1 MKKLLP
7 LTLML
12 AAVAILAMK
21 GEGSSASAT
30 GPPVE
35 IRPEYLA
42 LGDSLAVGIG
52 ASDPTSTG
60 YVPLFHSYLG
70 DAVDPGRAKP
80 APLSSVPD
88 AFNRKFLRLANL
100 GVGGEGAPPGGE
112 TTDSMIAGGQL
123 DAALAELSA
132 RNGNARPVDDVRVVT
147 LDIGGNDMFA
157 VVPDCMGGPTEECT
171 DAIGTALATISANFD
186 FILSELR
193 AAAGPDTTV
202 IVMTY
207 YNPLVN
213 AGCQLSPHASLGD
226 ALLEGDPALGLPGGL
241 NDLIRTIAASHG
253 AGVADVFGLLE
264 SADVNPDCRHANDA
278 GYEIIADE
286 FMAAFEKASAEPKF
300 TLVYYDGHMHTTRSD
315 GSGSVADIKATAQ
328 ARDLDAVIVTDHCKS
343 LTQDKWKSL
352 VKETRDAS
360 DKDFLALPGFEVTG
374 SDGIFNRDH
383 FLAYNVSDPFV
394 GDNALELCP
403 EEVWESPLNP
413 EGTGPVYPENLTAW
427 ADYIHSRGGI
437 AVHNH
442 TSGSTQL
449 SYGVNT
455 IEIYN
460 QSHVDDIASYAIGLG
475 IPPQDAWGFAMTI
488 NNFAIYGERDLMMLV
503 DFPGAPTP
511 IPLRLA
517 LYLATQA
524 LPPHIGQIMGW
535 SDPPDPNLPGDLNS
549 WDELLMAYV
558 DGTVDTPTFA
568 VANSDAHNTGDPDS
582 SVGLAKNGLYVER
595 LTRDDFY
602 KAIKAGR
609 SFATTGPSLALDVNG
624 EFMGDTAAISDG
636 TAELNLSVDSESPT
650 AILVKIDV
658 IKNGDVLQSISPMWP
673 TYESSFTDGV
683 GEDGYYRVEVVSYD
697 LASDAYDFAWSNPV
711 FVDVP

>member
-1 MKKLLP
+1 MKKLLL
-7 LTLML
+7 LTMIP
-12 AAVAILAMK
+12 AVVGILALQ
-21 GEGSSASAT
+21 GEGSGALGT
-30 GPPVE
+30 GPPVGVQ
-35 IRPEYLA
+35 PEYLA

-52 ASDPTSTG
+52 ASDPANTG

-70 DAVDPGRAKP
+70 DAIDPGRANP
-80 APLSSVPD
+80 VPLSSVPD
-88 AFNRKFLRLANL
+88 AFNRKFLHLTNL
-100 GVGGEGAPPGGE
+100 GVGGEGAPAGGE
-112 TTDSMIAGGQL
+112 TTASMIAGGQL

-132 RNGNARPVDDVRVVT
+132 RNGNATPVDDVRVVT

-157 VVPDCMGGPTEECT
+157 VVPACMGGPTPECT
-171 DAIGTALATISANFD
+171 QAIGMAFATISANLD

-193 AAAGPDTTV
+193 AAAGPDTTI

-213 AGCQLSPHASLGD
+213 AGCPLSPHASLGD
-226 ALLEGDPALGLPGGL
+226 ALLEGNPALGLPNGL
-241 NDLIRTIAASHG
+241 NDLIRAIAASHG
-253 AGVADVFGLLE
+253 AGVADVFGLLG
-264 SADVNPDCRHANDA
+264 SADVNPDCRHAGDS
-278 GYEIIADE
+278 GYQIIADE
-286 FMAAFEKASAEPKF
+286 FMAAFERASAEPEF
-300 TLVYYDGHMHTTRSD
+300 TLIYYDGHMHTTRSD

-383 FLAYNVSDPFV
+383 FLAYDVSDPFV
-394 GDNALELCP
+394 GDDTLELCP

-413 EGTGPVYPENLTAW
+413 AGTGPIYPENLTAW
-427 ADYIHSRGGI
+427 ADYIHSRDGI

-449 SYGVNT
+449 SYGVNSV
-455 IEIYN
+455 EIYN
-460 QSHVDDIASYAIGLG
+460 QGHVDDIVSYAMGLG

-503 DFPGAPTP
+503 DFPGVPTP

-524 LPPHIGQIMGW
+524 LPPHIGQVMGW
-535 SDPPDPNLPGDLNS
+535 SDPPDPALPGDLNS

-558 DGTVDTPTFA
+558 DGTVDAPTFG
-568 VANSDAHNTGDPDS
+568 VANSDAHNTGDADS
-582 SVGLAKNGLYVER
+582 KVGVAKNGLYVEK
-595 LTRDDFY
+595 LKPKEVY
-602 KAIKAGR
+602 EAIEAGR
-609 SFATTGPSLALDVNG
+609 SFATTGPSLAFDVNG
-624 EFMGDTAAISDG
+624 EFMGDTAAISNG
-636 TAELNLSVDSESPT
+636 TANVNLSVNSETLT
-650 AILVKIDV
+650 AILVKIDIV
-658 IKNGDVLQSISPMWP
+658 KNGDVLQTINPMSP
-673 TYESSFTDGV
+673 THEITLADSVT
-683 GEDGYYRVEVVSYD
+683 EDGYYRVEVTSYD
-697 LASDAYDFAWSNPV
+697 VISGNYYFAWSNPV